1 MANIVGCLAMSHGP
15 QLMVPPD
22 KWDLLSN
29 RVGEGLPTR
38 PEVEPYLVD
47 EVKWANWRRCHGAI
61 EVLRQKLDELA
72 PDVVIAFGDDQH
84 ENILDDNTPP
94 FVIFTGEEAESST
107 SLRYLNEPISANVAT
122 YKVPAELA
130 ERLVTDLMEEGF
142 DPAYSRRTRA
152 EIGLGHAFGRPL
164 RFLMP
169 NQRYPVIPVM
179 VNTYYPPA
187 PSAKRCVQFGRAVA
201 SVLRRLPDSTRVVL
215 LGSGGLSHTK
225 IDETLDQAFIR
236 AMSANDLEYMAA
248 MPADILVE
256 GTSEIRNWII
266 TAAAADHPAT
276 MVEYVPL
283 YRTPTGVG
291 CAMGFTFWDMDA

>member
-29 RVGEGLPTR
+29 RVGEGLPIR

-47 EVKWANWRRCHGAI
+47 EVKWANWRRCHDAI
-61 EVLRQKLDELA
+61 EVLRRKLDDLA

-130 ERLVTDLMEEGF
+130 EQLINDLMEEGF

-169 NQRYPVIPVM
+169 DQRYPVIPVM

-187 PSAKRCVQFGRAVA
+187 PSAKRCVQFGRGVA
-201 SVLRRLPDSTRVVL
+201 SVIRRLPDSIRVVL

-236 AMSANDLEYMAA
+236 AMGANDLEYMAA

-291 CAMGFTFWDMDA
+291 CAMGFTYWDMGA